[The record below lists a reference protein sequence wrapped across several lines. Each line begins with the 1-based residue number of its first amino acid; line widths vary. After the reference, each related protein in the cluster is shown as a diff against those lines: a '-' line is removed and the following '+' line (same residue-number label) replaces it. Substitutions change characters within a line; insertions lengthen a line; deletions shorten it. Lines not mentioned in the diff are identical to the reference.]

1 MSSRRA
7 LCASCLSLPCP
18 VAKTIA
24 RTLYPSSPAG
34 DRPQARWDEANH
46 VPRSP
51 PVTLGIAQRPAGQGK
66 KPAGQRACGARHAP
80 LSTLLLRGSRSKC
93 DARSPPVR
101 EHAGHAPAA
110 GRVRPVPAWLRE
122 TSDDEG
128 LPTDRQVPK
137 CRQKRGRNKPHRFTR
152 ACSVGRFIAHRAA
165 APNGLPTPDLLAWS
179 TRNIR
184 RRSAASRVVDP
195 LTPPALGFNAARGTR
210 RSGLGESVTTC
221 SITCSS
227 SRTWPGQ

>member
-1 MSSRRA
+1 MSSLRA
-7 LCASCLSLPCP
+7 LCASFFRLPFP
-18 VAKTIA
+18 VAKTID
-24 RTLYPSSPAG
+24 RTLHPSSPAG
-34 DRPQARWDEANH
+34 DRPQATRDEANH
-46 VPRSP
+46 GPQSP
-51 PVTLGIAQRPAGQGK
+51 PVTLGIAQLPAGQGK
-66 KPAGQRACGARHAP
+66 KPAGQRACGALHAP
-80 LSTLLLRGSRSKC
+80 LSTLLLRGSLSKWC
-93 DARSPPVR
+93 ARSPPVG
-101 EHAGHAPAA
+101 EHAGHAPET

-122 TSDDEG
+122 TSDDEE

-165 APNGLPTPDLLAWS
+165 APNGLPTPELLAWS
-179 TRNIR
+179 TRHIR

-221 SITCSS
+221 PITCSS

>member
-18 VAKTIA
+18 VAKTLA
-24 RTLYPSSPAG
+24 RTLHPASPAG
-34 DRPQARWDEANH
+34 DRPQARWAEANH
-46 VPRSP
+46 GPRSP
-51 PVTLGIAQRPAGQGK
+51 PVTRGIAQRPDGQGK
-66 KPAGQRACGARHAP
+66 KPAGQRACGALQAP
-80 LSTLLLRGSRSKC
+80 LRTLLLRGSLSKGG
-93 DARSPPVR
+93 ARPPPVGG
-101 EHAGHAPAA
+101 HAGHAPET
-110 GRVRPVPAWLRE
+110 GGVRPVPAWPRE

-128 LPTDRQVPK
+128 LPTDRQVPT

-152 ACSVGRFIAHRAA
+152 ACSVGRFRAHRAA